1 MELLLFGLEKLNTR
15 QSSDLLDVMEDR
27 YRRIRLACSNEGV
40 LLNGKTVRKLM
51 KELGI
56 NSLIRVKKYRSYRGS
71 EGRACY
77 NILKRQFD
85 AKRPNEK
92 WVTDVTEFKVNGRE
106 LYLSPIMELYNG
118 EIIAYNL
125 DARPLPSMVNTMLTD
140 ALKLLA
146 KEERLIWH
154 SDQGWQYQ
162 MPRWQRWLK
171 SNGITQS
178 MSRKGNCL
186 DNAAIESFFG
196 TLKTECYY
204 LNKCKCVEELKRDI
218 ISHIDYH
225 NNLIIK

>member
-154 SDQGWQYQ
+154 SDRKRTPRAVLTGMCYSAGGVMRQGSSSLT
-162 MPRWQRWLK
+162 RLT
-171 SNGITQS
+171 GQS
-178 MSRKGNCL
+178 AMTS
-186 DNAAIESFFG
+186 S
-196 TLKTECYY
+196 T
-204 LNKCKCVEELKRDI
+204 
-218 ISHIDYH
+218 
-225 NNLIIK
+225 